1 MPWREDEKTR
11 RRALSLRQFALVFGL
26 LAIVGV
32 VLGLLGARI
41 ARELEAL
48 TAAPSDNQQW
58 EMAQVEVEAL
68 VLLDAVKS
76 VELGLASDLD
86 EVRKRFDI
94 FYSRIAATQTRRA
107 HARDATVDEAIA
119 ALGRIR
125 TALDRL
131 APLIDGSDVDLRARL
146 GDLRAEIGRLRI
158 EARGIALT
166 YVRYFAQKS
175 DAERKSLADLIEET
189 SFVGAVF
196 FVFLSLS
203 LMVLVRLFQLSVDRA
218 RALTESS
225 DRFEKT
231 ISASLDAIV
240 VADEAGLV
248 LDVNPAA
255 ERMFGYSR
263 NAFVGSSLVALVT
276 PDRLREPHAV
286 GFARFIA
293 TGQRRAGETGRLVTT
308 ARRADGTEF
317 PVELSLGASVR
328 GDHRIVIGFVRD
340 ISERVRIERELITAR
355 DDALAAARARSDL
368 LAFMSHEMRTPLN
381 GVLAILDLLRETPLD
396 ARQTGY
402 IDTAMRSGEMLLHLI
417 ADALDVTRLQS
428 GLPTLRE
435 EVFDLGGLIEEV
447 AAINRPTAAA
457 KGDGIVVDAD
467 LPPTGTL
474 GDRNRLRQILMNLVG
489 NAIKFTRDG
498 TIRLEARIEGSAS
511 EVQIV
516 EIAVVDTGIGIAP
529 EEIDHVFE
537 EFVALESS
545 DARIPQGSGLGLAIA
560 RRLAELMGGTLT
572 ATSRVGEG
580 SRFVLALPFRAAA
593 AEETAAPPEEGV
605 GEARPRSGLRVLLVE
620 DNPTNR
626 MVTHE
631 MLATL
636 GASVEEAEDGE
647 VGVAAA
653 TAERYDLV
661 LMDLGM
667 PRLDGRAA
675 TRAIRANPQA
685 ASRDAPIV
693 GLTAHALPGVEDDLV
708 AAGMNRCLYKPLRLA
723 DLRALLVDLF
733 GVAAPPRAEARI
745 DGGEVSERTLLEV
758 SELAELAEILGQ
770 DRLVARLEAF
780 RGEIDRAL
788 PTLSAL
794 PLAERGAAAHRLA
807 GSAAVFGAVRLRAAS
822 TALETACARGDETEV
837 DRSTA
842 AFEVDAKATI
852 VALAELLAD
861 LRD

>member
-11 RRALSLRQFALVFGL
+11 RRALSLRQFALVLGL
-26 LAIVGV
+26 LVVVGA
-32 VLGLLGARI
+32 VLGLLGTRI

-68 VLLDAVKS
+68 VLLDAIKS
-76 VELGLASDLD
+76 VELGLATGLD

-94 FYSRIAATQTRRA
+94 FYSRISATQTRRGRA
-107 HARDATVDEAIA
+107 ADASVDEATA

-125 TALDRL
+125 TGLDRL
-131 APLIDGSDVDLRARL
+131 APLIDGADTDLRAHL
-146 GDLRAEIGRLRI
+146 GDLREEVARLRVQ
-158 EARGIALT
+158 ARSIALA
-166 YVRYFAQKS
+166 YVRFFAQKS
-175 DAERKSLADLIEET
+175 DAERKSLADLIEQT
-189 SFVGAVF
+189 SIVGAVF

-203 LMVLVRLFQLSVDRA
+203 LIVLVRLFQLSDDRA
-218 RALTESS
+218 RALTESR

-240 VADEAGLV
+240 VVDDAGLV

-255 ERMFGYSR
+255 EQMFGYSR
-263 NAFVGSSLVALVT
+263 NAFVGSSLVSMVI
-276 PDRLREPHAV
+276 PERLRESHAA
-286 GFARFIA
+286 GFARYVA
-293 TGQRRAGETGRLVTT
+293 TGRRRTGETGRLIST

-328 GDHRIVIGFVRD
+328 GDQRIVIGFVRD
-340 ISERVRIERELITAR
+340 ISERVRIEQELIGAR

-396 ARQTGY
+396 ERQTGY
-402 IDTAMRSGEMLLHLI
+402 IDTAMRSGEILLHLI

-428 GLPTLRE
+428 GVPMLRE
-435 EVFDLGGLIEEV
+435 EVFDLAELIEEV
-447 AAINRPTAAA
+447 AAINRPAAAA
-457 KGDGIVVDAD
+457 KGDGIVVDSD
-467 LPPTGTL
+467 LPPGGTL

-498 TIRLEARIEGSAS
+498 TIRLEVRIERALPESPT
-511 EVQIV
+511 V
-516 EIAVVDTGIGIAP
+516 EIAVVDTGIGIAQ

-537 EFVALESS
+537 EFVALEPT
-545 DARIPQGSGLGLAIA
+545 DARIPRGSGLGLAIA
-560 RRLAELMGGTLT
+560 RRLVELMGGTLT
-572 ATSRVGEG
+572 ATSRVGAG
-580 SRFVLALPFRAAA
+580 SRFVLTLPYT
-593 AEETAAPPEEGV
+593 TAAVETSAASPDDVEDV
-605 GEARPRSGLRVLLVE
+605 ARPRSGLRVLLVE

-626 MVTHE
+626 LVTHE
-631 MLATL
+631 MLTML

-647 VGVAAA
+647 VGVAEA
-653 TAERYDLV
+653 TVGRYDLV
-661 LMDLGM
+661 LMDLGL
-667 PRLDGRAA
+667 PKLDGRAA
-675 TRAIRANPQA
+675 TRAIRADPRA

-693 GLTAHALPGVEDDLV
+693 GLTAHALPGVEADLV

-733 GVAAPPRAEARI
+733 GTDPQAGAEAPS
-745 DGGEVSERTLLEV
+745 DGDEGAEATILDV
-758 SELAELAEILGQ
+758 SELAELAEVLGQ

-780 RGEIDRAL
+780 RGEIDAAVSS
-788 PTLSAL
+788 LSAL

-807 GSAAVFGAVRLRAAS
+807 GSAAVFGAVGLRAAS
-822 TALETACARGDETEV
+822 TALETACAGGDAAEA
-837 DRSTA
+837 DRCSA
-842 AFEVDAKATI
+842 ALEKDAKATI
-852 VALAELLAD
+852 VALADLVAD
-861 LRD
+861 LRA